1 MKEKWKKCRKQ
12 VLLKNVTSSKMQ
24 TNFYSRHCSS
34 LLNSFD
40 IPLPQSLHS
49 PKLPVAP
56 GEWAPARSP
65 WTRSGSLQCG
75 DCYIA
80 FLFGTVAKL
89 FEAFAFCREPGVGA
103 FNPLR
108 RASAPAVAMVP
119 VPGPTL
125 PGLSAGTV
133 VGSTAVGTP
142 KGRLKPGLVR
152 KVNMEKYHDIPT
164 CLYMSHVNSS
174 MSSMI

>member
-1 MKEKWKKCRKQ
+1 MLPYQRCRQ
-12 VLLKNVTSSKMQ
+12 TSTQ
-24 TNFYSRHCSS
+24 GIVH
-34 LLNSFD
+34 LWLNWFD
-40 IPLPQSLHS
+40 IYIYVSYIPLPRSLHS

-80 FLFGTVAKL
+80 FLFGMVAKL
-89 FEAFAFCREPGVGA
+89 FEAFAFCTKPGVGG

-119 VPGPTL
+119 LPGPTL

-142 KGRLKPGLVR
+142 RETRLKPGLVR
-152 KVNMEKYHDIPT
+152 KVTMEKYHDIPMCFVHVT
-164 CLYMSHVNSS
+164 CKQ
-174 MSSMI
+174 